1 MLDLRIVIEN
11 SAKEPSDQHKTHAR
25 MHFPYI
31 HTHNKRNTISNCC
44 NSIEYI
50 YVVHGQKIP
59 LRCCALTIQISSHY
73 RCCKCEQRERK
84 NDKKKAPAVFF
95 HVPLCISS
103 PTIEQ
108 IPHLHHTTVTWPIAQ
123 CIRCSKHHHTQLVHN
138 LYLTRA
144 QAAAMVAV
152 VVVVVV
158 RCIAVSGFVL
168 YLLVRCLDVLCIL
181 HNAEKHY
188 SPSEP
193 NHIRL
198 QPKP

>member
-84 NDKKKAPAVFF
+84 NDKKKSSGGILPCPFVHFITYRTNTAFTSYNRHMAYSAM
-95 HVPLCISS
+95 HPL
-103 PTIEQ
+103 
-108 IPHLHHTTVTWPIAQ
+108 L
-123 CIRCSKHHHTQLVHN
+123 
-138 LYLTRA
+138 
-144 QAAAMVAV
+144 
-152 VVVVVV
+152 
-158 RCIAVSGFVL
+158 
-168 YLLVRCLDVLCIL
+168 
-181 HNAEKHY
+181 
-188 SPSEP
+188 
-193 NHIRL
+193 
-198 QPKP
+198 